1 LWYDELIDFIAK
13 HEGNAVSTP
22 LEDSLYNEFSQ
33 LTPDQQFEALQFVRA
48 LNGTPRGT
56 PGSELMEF
64 VGTIPHEDLELM
76 KQAIEEDCEQVDP
89 YGW

>member
-1 LWYDELIDFIAK
+1 MA
-13 HEGNAVSTP
+13 TP
-22 LEDSLYNEFSQ
+22 LENSLVSEFSQ
-33 LTPDQQFEALQFVRA
+33 LSPDQQFQALEFVRA
-48 LNGTPRGT
+48 HSGTPRGT

-89 YGW
+89 HGW